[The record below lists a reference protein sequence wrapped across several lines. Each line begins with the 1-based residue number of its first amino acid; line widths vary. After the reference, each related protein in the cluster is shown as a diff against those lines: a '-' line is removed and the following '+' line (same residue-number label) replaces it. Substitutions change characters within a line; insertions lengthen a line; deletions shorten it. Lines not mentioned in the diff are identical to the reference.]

1 MKMRQEAA
9 LLATLFLNF
18 AFWEYHGNAL
28 WLPYPLPISILI
40 IAAVSAFLTLCFLT
54 LPALAAHR
62 HPNGLFGAV
71 ESSLGTFPAHTIR
84 LCAIWFVATF
94 LNTFL
99 ALASWQL
106 PHILHRDTDSRE
118 LLLSAT
124 LLLAFLGYTALQSH
138 ETNVTLAKFTNRLG
152 IAFLLAAAIRLHEAW
167 PQALPI
173 LLSSGPERPGAFDYQ
188 RLSRLAFDL
197 APLGFLGAACAA
209 RIDTEKNT
217 IRTTLLGFAFP
228 LGAVLLAL
236 SSINLATFH
245 SSFYRPSLE
254 PTIAMAVWGGAA
266 TSYLSGFILITIV
279 TTFGAARF
287 AIRAIPA
294 AMPNPRLHLL
304 AVVTTLAIAIAIF
317 LWRQLLQ
324 QQLFPPEFEPSS
336 VILAIAAAILSADAL
351 HRRPTTPK
359 RIDWPAT
366 AALLLAFAVAYGI
379 SQSTHPALESWWR
392 PWIFPSYLTAFT
404 ITLAG
409 RKLQKTRIP
418 TNQPQT

>member
-1 MKMRQEAA
+1 MRQEAA

-18 AFWEYHGNAL
+18 AFWYDHGNAL
-28 WLPYPLPISILI
+28 WLPYPLPIAVVL
-40 IAAVSAFLTLCFLT
+40 IAAVSAFLTICFLT

-99 ALASWQL
+99 RLASRQL
-106 PHILHRDTDSRE
+106 RHILDRDTDSRE

-138 ETNVTLAKFTNRLG
+138 ETNFTLAKFSNRLG

-167 PQALPI
+167 PQALPL
-173 LLSSGPERPGAFDYQ
+173 LLSSGPERPGTFDYQ

-236 SSINLATFH
+236 SSINFATFH

-324 QQLFPPEFEPSS
+324 QQPFPTEFETSS

-359 RIDWPAT
+359 RIDWTAT
-366 AALLLAFAVAYGI
+366 AALLLAFAFAYSI

-409 RKLQKTRIP
+409 RKLQPLITP
-418 TNQPQT
+418 TNRP